1 MYMEYKY
8 SCWIN
13 SKNYKLAKSMNK
25 KVETSSVEQGC
36 QYKVRG
42 TEFPP
47 QRLQSG
53 QLDGFWRF
61 QTLVLQLILPYFF
74 LH

>member
-36 QYKVRG
+36 QYKARG

-47 QRLQSG
+47 KDSNLARSMAFEDFRL
-53 QLDGFWRF
+53 
-61 QTLVLQLILPYFF
+61 
-74 LH
+74 

>member
-36 QYKVRG
+36 QYKARG

-47 QRLQSG
+47 PKDSNLARSMAFEDFRL
-53 QLDGFWRF
+53 
-61 QTLVLQLILPYFF
+61 
-74 LH
+74 